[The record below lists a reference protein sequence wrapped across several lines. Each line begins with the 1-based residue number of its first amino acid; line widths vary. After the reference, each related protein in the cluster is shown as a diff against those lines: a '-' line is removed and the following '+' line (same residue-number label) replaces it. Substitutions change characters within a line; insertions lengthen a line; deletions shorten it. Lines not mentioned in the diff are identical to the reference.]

1 MPDVSKTQAHF
12 KLRPKQ
18 KLFVETDAPFSF
30 YVGGLGAG
38 KTFAGAV
45 RALMMITKWPGS
57 LGLIGAPTFPMLRD
71 TTMRTFFESCPAALL
86 KSYNKNEMKAY
97 FINGSEVL
105 FRSMDDPDK
114 ARGLNLSWF
123 WLDEA
128 PFCGYYAWKVL
139 KARAGRQDPKKFPR
153 VGFATGTP
161 KGKDGFWEDFE
172 HNPQKGHFLVRASTW
187 ENAMN
192 LPEGYVEGLGYTG
205 NFALQEIEGRFEA
218 FEGLVYQFNAEPGPS
233 SHIMPSSI
241 IFRLPSGSYLVPDY
255 DEIGQRVGWRRVAVT
270 RNDKKEEAPD
280 EPLPE
285 GHDVISIK
293 QVLGG
298 VDWGF
303 TNPAVCNIYL
313 VDRDE
318 RVYQVYE
325 FYQRR
330 TSRERVFLPEI
341 VKTAK
346 EYEVETMYCDPA
358 EPQSISD
365 LRYKMDEEQVNCS
378 VKQAEN
384 EIINGIHTVRNFLA
398 VREDGTPGFL
408 LDKNLCK
415 NTINEFGS
423 YQYPTKDVRDR
434 NPTEVPIPQN
444 DHSLGCLRYILFSAF
459 GAGRGGSIPSAA
471 TNSSTLDPLREAE
484 RLLKQEDEI
493 MVIRGQAASSFLR
506 DLDKQGLARDGLWR
520 PDLGWG

>member
-1 MPDVSKTQAHF
+1 
-12 KLRPKQ
+12 
-18 KLFVETDAPFSF
+18 
-30 YVGGLGAG
+30 
-38 KTFAGAV
+38 
-45 RALMMITKWPGS
+45 
-57 LGLIGAPTFPMLRD
+57 
-71 TTMRTFFESCPAALL
+71 
-86 KSYNKNEMKAY
+86 
-97 FINGSEVL
+97 
-105 FRSMDDPDK
+105 
-114 ARGLNLSWF
+114 
-123 WLDEA
+123 
-128 PFCGYYAWKVL
+128 
-139 KARAGRQDPKKFPR
+139 
-153 VGFATGTP
+153 
-161 KGKDGFWEDFE
+161 
-172 HNPQKGHFLVRASTW
+172 
-187 ENAMN
+187 MN

-218 FEGLVYQFNAEPGPS
+218 FEGLVYQFNAEPGPA
-233 SHIMPSSI
+233 SHIMPPSVM
-241 IFRLPSGSYLVPDY
+241 FRLPSGSYLVPDY
-255 DEIGQRVGWRRVAVT
+255 DEIGQRVGWRRVSVA
-270 RNDKKEEAPD
+270 RNERKEEVPE

-285 GHDVISIK
+285 NHRLIHVK

-303 TNPAVCNIYL
+303 TNPAVCNVYL

-330 TSRERVFLPEI
+330 TSRERVFLPTI
-341 VKTAK
+341 VDTAK
-346 EYEVETMYCDPA
+346 QYEVETMYCDPA

-365 LRYKMDEEQVNCS
+365 LRYKMDEEQVNCA

-444 DHSLGCLRYILFSAF
+444 DHSAGVLRYVVFSAF
-459 GAGRGGSIPSAA
+459 GAGRGGAIPTAA
-471 TNSSTLDPLREAE
+471 TNSAHSDPLLAAE
-484 RLLKQEDEI
+484 KALKQEEDELMI
-493 MVIRGQAASSFLR
+493 IRGQAASSFLR
-506 DLDKQGLARDGLWR
+506 NLDKQGLVRDGLWKAGS
-520 PDLGWG
+520 GWG